1 VPPIPKPE
9 MLLKIAE
16 LRVEH
21 DGWAAGTT
29 GTIVEAFEDGA
40 LFEIADKEGC
50 TLAMLPVPYGVLLID
65 DSYKDRP
72 GSHPVC

>member
-16 LRVEH
+16 LRVER
-21 DGWAAGTT
+21 DGWSAGTT

-40 LFEIADKEGC
+40 LFEIADEEGC
-50 TLAMLPVPYGVLLID
+50 TLAMLPVPYGALLIED
-65 DSYKDRP
+65 GSPGRP
-72 GSHPVC
+72 GPHPVC